1 MGVWIPRKGY
11 GPKAGNGAGMGKAF
25 KNGKSQGNFIQN
37 PANAVALNVAGMLVF
52 NGNGAVMEHLAG
64 D

>member
-1 MGVWIPRKGY
+1 MDAWIPGKGH

-25 KNGKSQGNFIQN
+25 KNGKCQGNFIQN
-37 PANAVALNVAGMLVF
+37 PANDVALNVTGILIF
-52 NGNGAVMEHLAG
+52 NGNGAVMESLAG